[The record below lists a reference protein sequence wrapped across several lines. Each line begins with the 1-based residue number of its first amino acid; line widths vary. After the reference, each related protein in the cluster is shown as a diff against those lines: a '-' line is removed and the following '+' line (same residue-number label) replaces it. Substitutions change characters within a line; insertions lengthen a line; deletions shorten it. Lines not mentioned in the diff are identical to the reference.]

1 MRWETQS
8 LEIEADGALP
18 GLQRIPGLVRSV
30 TTPDFAGV
38 TFHEVLAR
46 SVLNEV
52 PASSDVPFRWTVNP
66 YRGCTHSCRYC
77 FARRTHEWLDFDAG
91 RDFDSEIVVKV
102 NAPELLAREVARKSW
117 SRDHVALGT
126 NTDPYQ
132 RAEGRYKLM
141 PGIIRALA
149 GSGTPFSI
157 LTKGPLLKRDL
168 PLLVDASATV
178 EVGLAVSIAILDDQL
193 HQSVE
198 PGIPSPRARMSL
210 VRAIRE
216 AGFHCSVLL
225 APVLPWL
232 TDSAEQLDE
241 IVSRLAAAGASRVTM
256 IPLHLRPG
264 ARQWFMRWL
273 QDEHPA
279 LVPRYQQL
287 YGRGAYVPAG
297 YKEELSARLRPI
309 LQRHDLDRR
318 RTVTAAAGFR
328 GTRPARVDEQL
339 SATPVAGQLRLY

>member
-1 MRWETQS
+1 MRWEKQS
-8 LEIEADGALP
+8 LDIEAAGALP

-30 TTPDFAGV
+30 STPDFAGV
-38 TFHEVLAR
+38 TFHEVIAR
-46 SVLNEV
+46 SVLNQV

-66 YRGCTHSCRYC
+66 YRGCTHSCKYC
-77 FARRTHEWLDFDAG
+77 FARRTHEWLDFDSG

-102 NAPELLAREVARKSW
+102 NAADVLAREVARRSW
-117 SRDHVALGT
+117 TRDHVALGT

-132 RAEGRYKLM
+132 RAEGRYQLM

-168 PLLVDASATV
+168 PLLVEASQTV

-193 HQSVE
+193 HRAVE
-198 PGIPSPRARMSL
+198 PGTPSPRARMAL

-216 AGFHCSVLL
+216 AGFDCSVLL

-232 TDSAEQLDE
+232 TDSAEQLDK
-241 IVSRLAAAGASRVTM
+241 IVGCLAEAGASRVTM

-264 ARQWFMRWL
+264 ARQWFMEWL
-273 QDEHPA
+273 RAEYPH
-279 LVPRYQQL
+279 LVPRYQRL
-287 YGRGAYVPAG
+287 YGRGAYVPPE
-297 YKEELSARLRPI
+297 YKEELKAQLQPI
-309 LQRHDLDRR
+309 LERHGLGRR
-318 RTVTAAAGFR
+318 RNGSGGTGFR
-328 GTRPARVDEQL
+328 QAGSVGDNAESPGVPAGGQL
-339 SATPVAGQLRLY
+339 SLY